1 MMIGLYLHSFSF
13 LAWILRCDFRMR
25 WKKLK
30 GVLRVYISIKHGDST
45 EMDVCDD
52 FRSVG
57 LCIMIDLL

>member
-1 MMIGLYLHSFSF
+1 MDSSMWFSYA
-13 LAWILRCDFRMR
+13 L
-25 WKKLK
+25 KKLK